1 VETFAAVRLE
11 INSWRW
17 KGVPFFIRA
26 GKELPVTCTEVVA
39 RLRRPPAFVD
49 EGQLIPNHMRFR
61 ISPDTTIAL
70 GATVMSPG
78 ETLKGEAMEMV
89 ASNQTLPEEMSAYE
103 RILGDAMAGNPTHFA
118 REDYVE
124 EAWRIVDPILKAVT
138 PIYEYDKLTWGPSQV
153 EQAVVPP
160 GGWHNPITADQEKI
174 RVAAKGA

>member
-1 VETFAAVRLE
+1 
-11 INSWRW
+11 
-17 KGVPFFIRA
+17 
-26 GKELPVTCTEVVA
+26 
-39 RLRRPPAFVD
+39 
-49 EGQLIPNHMRFR
+49 MRFR